1 MAQPDGALVL
11 PMFPE
16 EGMDAP
22 AQFIERE
29 DGGIDIEFEDESQ
42 PRPWGILGGEWDE
55 NLADN
60 MDEQTLGT
68 IAVEVIE
75 NVEGDIESRSDWDR
89 KLKEGLKKIGLLGV
103 TDADDATAPVAGAS
117 KVIHPLLVEAA
128 VQFQARALEEL
139 FPSAGPVKT
148 SVIGRET
155 PEVRKQGDRV
165 QDHMNYQMV
174 HQDTAYFWDVDQMLF
189 YLPFSGSAFK
199 KTWHDPQHGLQSSF
213 LKAGDVI
220 VPYSAKRG
228 REPRMTHRIEMTHN
242 DLLKY
247 QRSRFYRDVPL
258 QPRTDTAQSDKSLS
272 DEADNASPT
281 AAPSMR
287 DNDGTHVLYECHCD
301 FIIAGQDQ
309 AGDYEGIAWPYIIT
323 VERDSQVVLA
333 IRRNWDEDDEKRL
346 AGRWFTHYRYLPG
359 LGYYGFGLLHAI
371 GGLGEAATGSL
382 RALLDSAAAA
392 TFQGGF
398 RTKEGGKTSG
408 AIELEW
414 GKWKDVDSTAEDL
427 AKSFVT
433 PPFREPSAALFQVLG
448 LLVEAGHRF
457 GSTTEA
463 MVGEG
468 VGNTPVGTTVARIE
482 QGSKVYTGIHRRLH
496 KAAGEEFALRAKLNG
511 KHVPEMGYPFNFE
524 GNNQMVYRKDYD
536 DRVDVVPVSDP
547 NIFSSTQRIA
557 LAQATLQLAESKP
570 QFYNQLEAH
579 RRMLMALKCPDIDA
593 ILIDP
598 TKVEPADPVTEGQ
611 RFLNGKPARAFDW
624 EAHDAHIAVHM
635 AQLQQFQGL
644 PVAKQVTP
652 PLIAHLGEHFAHK
665 YRIQMMQA
673 MQMPLPSPDAPQ
685 QPLPPQIL
693 NAVAMRAAQAVMQIQ
708 QAMPQQP
715 DPDAQAAAAEQK
727 RKDEVA
733 AADIR
738 RKDTV
743 AAADQRRKDAQF
755 RADQERAGQES
766 QVAEAEA
773 FLKQAGITNIEPL
786 MLAKAS
792 KELGKDFQTTIDLLM
807 RIGAAGQEQ
816 RLRPQALGE
825 GAR

>member
-1 MAQPDGALVL
+1 MAQPGGALIL

-16 EGMDAP
+16 EDLDTP
-22 AQFIERE
+22 ARFVDRE
-29 DGGIDIEFEDESQ
+29 DGGIDIEFEDENQ
-42 PRPWGILGGEWDE
+42 PRPMGVLGGEWDE
-55 NLADN
+55 NLAET
-60 MDEQTLGT
+60 MDESTLAT

-75 NVEGDIESRSDWDR
+75 NVSADIESRSDWDR
-89 KLKEGLKKIGLLGV
+89 KLREGMRKVGLLGGNE
-103 TDADDATAPVAGAS
+103 ADDGTAPVAGAS
-117 KVIHPLLVEAA
+117 KVVHPLLVEAA

-139 FPSAGPVKT
+139 FPSSGPVKV
-148 SVIGRET
+148 SVIGQET

-165 QDHMNYQMV
+165 ADHMNYQMV
-174 HQDTAYFWDVDQMLF
+174 HQDQAYFWDVDQMLF

-199 KTWHDPQHGLQSSF
+199 KTWQDPQHGLQSSF

-220 VPYSAKRG
+220 VPYNAKRG
-228 REPRMTHRIEMTHN
+228 REPRMTHRIEMSHN
-242 DLLKY
+242 ELRKY
-247 QRSRFYRDVPL
+247 QRSGFYRDVPI
-258 QPRTDTAQSDKSLS
+258 QPQTDLAQSDKSLS
-272 DEADNASPT
+272 DEADNAAPAAT
-281 AAPSMR
+281 AHVSE
-287 DNDGTHVLYECHCD
+287 NDGTHVIYECHCEY
-301 FIIAGQDQ
+301 IVPGQDQ
-309 AGDYEGIAWPYIIT
+309 DGDFAEIAWPYIIT

-333 IRRNWDEDDEKRL
+333 IRRNWDENDTKRL
-346 AGRWFTHYRYLPG
+346 ALRWFTHYRYLPG

-408 AIELEW
+408 PVELEW

-427 AKSFVT
+427 SKSFVT
-433 PPFREPSAALFQVLG
+433 PPFKEPSAALFQVLG
-448 LLVEAGHRF
+448 LIVEAGHRF

-511 KHVPEMGYPFNFE
+511 KHVPEMGYPFNFA
-524 GNNQMVYRKDYD
+524 GNNQMVYRQDYD

-557 LAQATLQLAESKP
+557 LVQATLQLAESKP
-570 QFYNQLEAH
+570 QFYNLLEAH
-579 RRMLMALKCPDIDA
+579 RRMLTALKCPDIDS

-611 RFLNGKPARAFDW
+611 RILTGKPARAFDW
-624 EAHDAHIAVHM
+624 EAHDAHLAVHM
-635 AQLQQFQGL
+635 AQLQQFQAM
-644 PVAKQVTP
+644 PMAKQVIP
-652 PLIAHLGEHFAHK
+652 PLIAHMGEHFAHK
-665 YRIQMMQA
+665 YRLEMMQA

-685 QPLPPQIL
+685 QPLPPQL
-693 NAVAMRAAQAVMQIQ
+693 MNAVAMRAAQAVMQLQ

-715 DPDAQAAAAEQK
+715 DPDAQAAAADQK
-727 RKDEVA
+727 RKDEIA

-738 RKDTV
+738 RKDAV
-743 AAADQRRKDAQF
+743 AAADVRRKDAQF
-755 RADQERAGQES
+755 QSEQERAGQEN

-773 FLKQAGITNIEPL
+773 FLKQAGINNVDPL
-786 MLAKAS
+786 MLVKAS